1 MTRLIAI
8 ANQKGGVGKTTTA
21 VNLACGAARFLGPD
35 RVLLVDIDPQA
46 NTTHVMLGVEMAA
59 GPRRADVPTVRE
71 VLIGDVSAEAA
82 LQYHFLPNLSMRNGF
97 ILPPSTIHI
106 IPAHLELAT
115 LEPVLTAQ
123 FRGEYSLR
131 KALTPMIDQYD
142 MIIIDCPPSLGSLT
156 LNALLFC
163 EEVVIPVSPG
173 EFALV
178 GLGLLQRTIQQA
190 QEANPRLRISGVLP
204 NAIGRTRLSTE
215 TQQALQSY
223 FGDLVLP
230 SIPNRVAIGEAH
242 SSGGDIFSYSP
253 NSSAAFAYIEAVE
266 ALIGEEMLQQARN
279 NQ

>member
-8 ANQKGGVGKTTTA
+8 ANQKGGVGKTTSA

-46 NTTHVMLGVEMAA
+46 NTTHVLLGVETAA
-59 GPRRADVPTVRE
+59 GPRRKGVATIRE
-71 VLIGDVSAEAA
+71 VLTGDVSAESA
-82 LQYHFLPNLSMRNGF
+82 LQYHFLPNFSTRSGF

-106 IPAHLELAT
+106 IPSHLELAT

-123 FRGEYSLR
+123 FRGEYSMS
-131 KALTPMIDQYD
+131 KALTTISQQYD
-142 MIIIDCPPSLGSLT
+142 MIIVDCPPSLGSLT

-178 GLGLLQRTIQQA
+178 GLGLLQRTIEQA
-190 QEANPRLRISGVLP
+190 REANPRLRISGILP
-204 NAIGRTRLSTE
+204 NAVGRTRLATE
-215 TQQALQSY
+215 TMAALKAH

-230 SIPNRVAIGEAH
+230 AIPNRVAIGEAH

-253 NSSAAFAYIEAVE
+253 NSAASTAYLEAVQ
-266 ALIGEEMLQQARN
+266 MLLGDMLN
-279 NQ
+279 N

>member
-46 NTTHVMLGVEMAA
+46 NTTHVMLGVEAA
-59 GPRRADVPTVRE
+59 VGPRRADVPTMRE
-71 VLIGDVSAEAA
+71 VLTSEASPEDA
-82 LQYHFLPNLSMRNGF
+82 LQFHFLPNLKMRNGLR
-97 ILPPSTIHI
+97 LPPSTIHI
-106 IPAHLELAT
+106 LPSHLELAT
-115 LEPVLTAQ
+115 LEPVLTTT

-131 KALTPMIDQYD
+131 KCLSPLVGNYD
-142 MIIIDCPPSLGSLT
+142 VIIVDCPPSLGSLT

-163 EEVVIPVSPG
+163 EEVIIPVSPG

-190 QEANPRLRISGVLP
+190 REANPRLRIGGVLP
-204 NAIGRTRLSTE
+204 NAIGRTRLSSE
-215 TQQALQSY
+215 TLAALNEY

-230 SIPNRVAIGEAH
+230 AIPERVAIGEAH

-253 NSSAAFAYIEAVE
+253 NSSAAVAYVEAVE
-266 ALIGEEMLQQARN
+266 ALLGPEMLSTRN
-279 NQ
+279 NA

>member
-8 ANQKGGVGKTTTA
+8 ANQKGGVGKTTTS
-21 VNLACGAARFLGPD
+21 VNVACAAARFLGPD

-46 NTTHVMLGVEMAA
+46 NTTHVMLGVETAA
-59 GPRRADVPTVRE
+59 GPRRAGVPTIRE
-71 VLIGDVSAEAA
+71 VLTGDASPEDAR
-82 LQYHFLPNLSMRNGF
+82 QYHFLPNLSTRAGF

-106 IPAHLELAT
+106 VPSHLELAT
-115 LEPVLTAQ
+115 LEPMLTAQ

-131 KALTPMIDQYD
+131 KALTPIVDQYD
-142 MIIIDCPPSLGSLT
+142 MIIVDCPPSLGSLT

-190 QEANPRLRISGVLP
+190 QEANPRLRISAVLP
-204 NAIGRTRLSTE
+204 NAVGRTRLSKE
-215 TQQALQSY
+215 TMSALTDH
-223 FGDLVLP
+223 FGDIVLP
-230 SIPNRVAIGEAH
+230 PIPDRVAIGEAH

-253 NSSAAFAYIEAVE
+253 NSSAATAYLEAVE
-266 ALIGEEMLQQARN
+266 QLLGDTLVKKVKG
-279 NQ
+279 